1 MRDYGMILIEAYNN
15 KMRDAFGVKLMNRTL
30 LLVEDDVHL
39 REIIHDYFAAD
50 HWEVVEAD
58 NGGAALE
65 KFDDQQGQPFD
76 LVILDIM
83 MPLLDGFAV
92 CRYIRKRSDVP
103 IIMITAR
110 EADDDQVHGYEL
122 GADEYVTKPLSPKV
136 LVARAN
142 ALIKRAEGTVG
153 AEDHRLTFGELSIL
167 LQAHQVKV
175 QDQEIYLSP
184 KEYELLVYM
193 AKHNGKVLSREQL
206 LTAIWGFDYD
216 GDDRTVDTHI
226 KKLRA
231 KLGAEGRFIKT
242 VIRTGYKFD
251 TA

>member
-1 MRDYGMILIEAYNN
+1 M
-15 KMRDAFGVKLMNRTL
+15 KRTL

-58 NGGAALE
+58 NGVAALE
-65 KFDDQQGQPFD
+65 AFDHQSFD
-76 LVILDIM
+76 LLILDIM
-83 MPLLDGFAV
+83 MPLLDGFSV
-92 CRYIRKRSDVP
+92 CRSIRKRSDIP

-110 EADDDQVHGYEL
+110 EADEDQVHGYEL

-142 ALIKRAEGTVG
+142 ALIKRVEGTVG
-153 AEDHRLTFGELSIL
+153 AEDDRLNFGLLSIQ
-167 LQAHQVKV
+167 LQSHQVKV
-175 QDQEIYLSP
+175 QEDEIHLSP
-184 KEYELLVYM
+184 KEYELLVYL
-193 AKHNGKVLSREQL
+193 AKHHGKVLSRERL
-206 LTAIWGFDYD
+206 LTAVWGFDYE
-216 GDDRTVDTHI
+216 GDDRTVDTHV

-231 KLGAEGRFIKT
+231 KLGSEGHLIKT

-251 TA
+251 SRC

>member
-1 MRDYGMILIEAYNN
+1 M
-15 KMRDAFGVKLMNRTL
+15 KRTL

-58 NGGAALE
+58 NGVAALE
-65 KFDDQQGQPFD
+65 AFDHQSFD
-76 LVILDIM
+76 LLILDIM
-83 MPLLDGFAV
+83 MPLLDGFSV
-92 CRYIRKRSDVP
+92 CRSIRKRSDIP

-110 EADDDQVHGYEL
+110 EADEDQVHGYEL

-142 ALIKRAEGTVG
+142 ALIKRVEGTVG
-153 AEDHRLTFGELSIL
+153 AEDDRLNFGLLSIQ
-167 LQAHQVKV
+167 LQSHQVKV
-175 QDQEIYLSP
+175 QEDEIHLSP
-184 KEYELLVYM
+184 KEYELLVYL
-193 AKHNGKVLSREQL
+193 AKHHGKVLSRERL
-206 LTAIWGFDYD
+206 LTAVWGFDYE
-216 GDDRTVDTHI
+216 GDNRTVDTHV

-231 KLGAEGRFIKT
+231 KLGSEGHLIKT

-251 TA
+251 SRC

>member
-1 MRDYGMILIEAYNN
+1 M
-15 KMRDAFGVKLMNRTL
+15 KRTL

-58 NGGAALE
+58 NGVAALE
-65 KFDDQQGQPFD
+65 AFDHQSFD
-76 LVILDIM
+76 LLILDIM
-83 MPLLDGFAV
+83 MPLLDGFSV
-92 CRYIRKRSDVP
+92 CRSIRKRSDIP

-110 EADDDQVHGYEL
+110 EADEDQVHGYEL

-153 AEDHRLTFGELSIL
+153 AEDDRLNFGLLSIQ
-167 LQAHQVKV
+167 LQSHQVKV
-175 QDQEIYLSP
+175 QEDEIHLSP
-184 KEYELLVYM
+184 KEYELLVYL
-193 AKHNGKVLSREQL
+193 AKHHGKVLSRERL
-206 LTAIWGFDYD
+206 LTAVWGFDYE
-216 GDDRTVDTHI
+216 GDDRTVDTHV

-231 KLGAEGRFIKT
+231 KLGSEGHLIKT

-251 TA
+251 PRC